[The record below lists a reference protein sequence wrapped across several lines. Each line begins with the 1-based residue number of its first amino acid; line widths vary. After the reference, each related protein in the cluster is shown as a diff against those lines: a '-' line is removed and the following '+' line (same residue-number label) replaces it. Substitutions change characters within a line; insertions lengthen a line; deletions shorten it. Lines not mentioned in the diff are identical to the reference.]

1 MAPKTLV
8 TGITGE
14 AVVVVTADNI
24 ADKYGNAGAM
34 VFATPMLVA
43 LLEQA
48 AINTVKQYLSAEE
61 GTVGTKVD
69 IAHLAATPVGMTVRA
84 TAKLVEIAG
93 KKLVFDVEAFDD
105 REKVGQ
111 GRHERYIINTQTFL
125 GRVAAKV

>member
-1 MAPKTLV
+1 MAQTLV
-8 TGITGE
+8 TGVTGE
-14 AVVVVTADNI
+14 AVVKVSPENTAD
-24 ADKYGNAGAM
+24 KMGNAGAM

-48 AINTVKQYLSAEE
+48 AIAATQPYLAAGE

-69 IAHLAATPVGMTVRA
+69 ITHLAATPVGMSVRA
-84 TAKLVEIAG
+84 TARLVEIAG

-111 GRHERYIINTQTFL
+111 GRHERYIINTAAFF
-125 GRVAAKV
+125 GKVAAKK